1 MKIGL
6 AQINPKVG
14 DFNGNKQ
21 KILHA
26 LDALKEAEIVVFPEL
41 ALTGYPPEDLLFN
54 RDFLQQSQQ
63 ALREIARSVP
73 RNQVVILGAPE
84 KEGTDLYNSAF
95 LINGERLS
103 AVTEKYFCR
112 TMMCS
117 MKCATS
123 KLGLPVLF

>member
-21 KILHA
+21 KILLA

-63 ALREIARSVP
+63 ALREIARSV
-73 RNQVVILGAPE
+73 RVIKWLFWE
-84 KEGTDLYNSAF
+84 HREGRHGPLQ
-95 LINGERLS
+95 
-103 AVTEKYFCR
+103 
-112 TMMCS
+112 
-117 MKCATS
+117 
-123 KLGLPVLF
+123 

>member
-1 MKIGL
+1 MFMKIGL

-26 LDALKEAEIVVFPEL
+26 LDALNEAEIVVFPEL

-63 ALREIARSVP
+63 ALREIAR
-73 RNQVVILGAPE
+73 
-84 KEGTDLYNSAF
+84 
-95 LINGERLS
+95 
-103 AVTEKYFCR
+103 
-112 TMMCS
+112 
-117 MKCATS
+117 
-123 KLGLPVLF
+123 